1 MVRLVTYYLDEFIK
15 GGDNLAKKIFSDKE
29 YAARESETVSNSTL
43 MKQRNFSGYEMQ
55 QHLKIGVKNDITQ
68 TARIYFSIVDNKVI
82 IGYCGKHLD
91 ISSK

>member
-1 MVRLVTYYLDEFIK
+1 
-15 GGDNLAKKIFSDKE
+15 
-29 YAARESETVSNSTL
+29 
-43 MKQRNFSGYEMQ
+43 MQ